1 MNINNKFTAGQITSI
16 VLLIL
21 LLVFIAQNV
30 SNAQVRFLFF
40 RFELPII
47 VLMGATFLIG
57 YLTARLFP
65 PKTRNEKQ
73 EKPKDE
79 SRP

>member
-1 MNINNKFTAGQITSI
+1 MRIKNKLTPGQFTSI

-30 SNAQVRFLFF
+30 SNVQVGFLFF

-47 VLMGATFLIG
+47 VLIGTTFLIG
-57 YLTARLFP
+57 YFTARIFT
-65 PKTRNEKQ
+65 PKTPTGNNGPAKE
-73 EKPKDE
+73 ENKP
-79 SRP
+79 